1 MASIKAYLPKVVAWM
16 KENGKDDEIKPFRA
30 QATEFVKYVVGAF
43 NKFTFYTGEN
53 GDKTAAL
60 GFSEQRDS
68 DAFGVTTFYFMN
80 VALNKEKI

>member
-16 KENGKDDEIKPFRA
+16 KENGQEEGVKPFRA

-43 NKFTFYTGEN
+43 NKFTFYAGQN

-60 GFSEQRDS
+60 AFSEQRDS
-68 DAFGVTTFYFMN
+68 DAFGVTTFYFLNM
-80 VALNKEKI
+80 ALKQEKI